1 MTVEEKNIWRRET
14 NENPKQWKMTANKQ
28 GGVEK
33 VVTAAFPGSKK
44 SHVSLLNSD
53 FHLFTVAGCNQSLN
67 SVKDFVF
74 FPGFFILAEI
84 RSSWCMGIMG
94 LDEGHDNSIILRLI
108 WSD

>member
-1 MTVEEKNIWRRET
+1 
-14 NENPKQWKMTANKQ
+14 MTANKQ
-28 GGVEK
+28 SGVGK

-74 FPGFFILAEI
+74 FLSCVLCFVRDWGFK
-84 RSSWCMGIMG
+84 GIMG
-94 LDEGHDNSIILRLI
+94 LDGGLDNSISLRLI
-108 WSD
+108 RSD